1 MSGRADFG
9 ALKPDAEERGFTTKN
24 TKAFTL
30 WKTKKSDI
38 GDGIDTI
45 PSPIPSPM
53 SDF

>member
-38 GDGIDTI
+38 GDGIGDGIDT
-45 PSPIPSPM
+45 IPSPM